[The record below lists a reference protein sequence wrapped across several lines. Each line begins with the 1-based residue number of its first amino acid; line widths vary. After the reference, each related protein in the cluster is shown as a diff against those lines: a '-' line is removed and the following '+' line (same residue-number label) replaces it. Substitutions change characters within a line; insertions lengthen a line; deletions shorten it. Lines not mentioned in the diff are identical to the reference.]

1 MSSKRIPHTYL
12 MIKKT
17 ITLFCLPFAGGN
29 KYSYREFSEKAPP
42 FLKIVTL
49 DYPGRGSRMKD
60 PLPADIETLT
70 DDLYNQV
77 QQFPAGQEY
86 AIYGH
91 SLGGLMAYK
100 LARKLVDNGYEPPLH
115 LFITGTTGPAAESRS
130 EKKRHLLGKTEF
142 LAEIRDLDGMPEE
155 ILNNEELLY
164 YFEPILRSD
173 FKISEDYLH
182 VAGEPLDIPMT
193 VITGTEEDMEL
204 ADIQLWQQETRQQ
217 VDFKRLPGKHFF
229 IFQHTYHV
237 IEIIAKK
244 LYAYN
249 TV

>member
-1 MSSKRIPHTYL
+1 MKEN
-12 MIKKT
+12 
-17 ITLFCLPFAGGN
+17 LP
-29 KYSYREFSEKAPP
+29 
-42 FLKIVTL
+42 V
-49 DYPGRGSRMKD
+49 
-60 PLPADIETLT
+60 DIDELT
-70 DDLYNQV
+70 NDLYQQV
-77 QQFPAGQEY
+77 LQFPASQTY

-100 LARKLVDNGYEPPLH
+100 LARKLVDSGYEPPLH
-115 LFITGTTGPAAESRS
+115 LFITGTTGPAAGSRG

-182 VAGEPLDIPMT
+182 VAEAPLNIPMT

-204 ADIQLWQQETRQQ
+204 ADIQLWQQETSHP

-237 IEIIAKK
+237 IEIISRK